1 MRQEI
6 YHINSHSSKAVFRA
20 KEDFELAINRLAV
33 CAMHTHT
40 NVLAYCF
47 MSTHFHMIVRT
58 SSLEEFVE
66 NYKRSITKLLNK
78 RAGRKGSLLQVSNRV
93 IMDQSELLIALNY
106 VLKNP
111 VHHNVSITPF
121 SYPYSSINC
130 YFREELLKPETMR
143 HERTMIK
150 CYANDLDCSTY
161 RTIFGTYKAA
171 DSFEILSYRL
181 VNPIS
186 FVDVH
191 KTTAIYDSVRN
202 FLYQINKPLS
212 EEIELFKSN
221 NNQYLIGSSAI
232 SLAGKLMD
240 WDVCKWIDSE
250 IYPKKIGALTEQE
263 LSRLRHIA
271 HSNGIDK
278 FQFERCS

>member
-6 YHINSHSSKAVFRA
+6 YHINSHSSKVVFRNE
-20 KEDFELAINRLAV
+20 EDFELAINRLAV
-33 CAMHTHT
+33 CAMYTHT

-47 MSTHFHMIVRT
+47 MSTHFHLIIRT

-66 NYKRSITKLLNK
+66 KYKRSITKLLNK
-78 RAGRKGSLLQVSNRV
+78 RAGRRGSLFQVSNRK
-93 IMDQSELLIALNY
+93 IIGQNEMLIALNY

-111 VHHNVSITPF
+111 VHHKVSITPF

-143 HERTMIK
+143 HERKMIK
-150 CYANDLDCSTY
+150 CYANDLDCFTY
-161 RTIFGTYKAA
+161 RTIFGAYRAA

-186 FVDVH
+186 FVDIQ

-212 EEIELFKSN
+212 EETKLFKSN
-221 NNQYLIGSSAI
+221 NEKNLIGSSAI
-232 SLAGKLMD
+232 SLAGKFMD

-250 IYPKKIGALTEQE
+250 VYPKKVGELTKQE
-263 LSRLRHIA
+263 LSLLWNIA
-271 HSNGIDK
+271 CSNGIDK
-278 FQFERCS
+278 YQFERCS